1 MALPIDNS
9 KFHVGLETVGNVAL
23 EQYIADKMKRR
34 EVLIIELRHIEET
47 LGLEQRVQAVCP
59 NCLKKWNTKPQ

>member
-1 MALPIDNS
+1 MDTAKELS
-9 KFHVGLETVGNVAL
+9 
-23 EQYIADKMKRR
+23 EQYRADKMKRR

-59 NCLKKWNTKPQ
+59 QCGKKWAKKAQ